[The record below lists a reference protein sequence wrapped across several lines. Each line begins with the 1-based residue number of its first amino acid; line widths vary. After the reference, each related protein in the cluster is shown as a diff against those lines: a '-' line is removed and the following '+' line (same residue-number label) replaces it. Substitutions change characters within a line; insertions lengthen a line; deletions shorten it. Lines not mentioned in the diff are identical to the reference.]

1 VVAVVVA
8 DGVGVGAADDAG
20 VYHTSEANTLGH
32 VASSVGGLQVP
43 VLASLGLGQLG
54 AIQGVEV
61 CDRPAG
67 FAGRARMRSV
77 ACDTLSGHW
86 ELMGTVSRTAPVV
99 FTDGF
104 PDELV
109 AKLCQVWGVDSVLAN
124 RPMSGLA
131 VLEEYGEEHLSS
143 GRPIV
148 YTSADS
154 VLQVACHVDRVPV
167 EQLWSWCE
175 AAREVCSGPWSVG
188 RVIAR
193 PFDGVVGR
201 FHRVS
206 RHRVDLT
213 VPVPYGA
220 WRLIHDARWPVWAV
234 GKAGDILGHVGI
246 SDEWHADGL
255 EDQLATTSRALEAA
269 RRAGGGLVV
278 ANVVEFDYRGHGRDV
293 VGMASALTALDTWLG
308 EELGRLR
315 DGDVVIITADHGND
329 PTHVVDDL
337 GREHRDHTRE
347 WVPVVVAV
355 GSGDRA
361 PSGGVVIGSG
371 RDGGAGV
378 CDMADVGVTVCSLL
392 GVDGTVLDGEQLVFQ
407 SSGGRDDGTR

>member
-1 VVAVVVA
+1 
-8 DGVGVGAADDAG
+8 
-20 VYHTSEANTLGH
+20 
-32 VASSVGGLQVP
+32 
-43 VLASLGLGQLG
+43 
-54 AIQGVEV
+54 
-61 CDRPAG
+61 
-67 FAGRARMRSV
+67 
-77 ACDTLSGHW
+77 
-86 ELMGTVSRTAPVV
+86 
-99 FTDGF
+99 
-104 PDELV
+104 
-109 AKLCQVWGVDSVLAN
+109 
-124 RPMSGLA
+124 
-131 VLEEYGEEHLSS
+131 
-143 GRPIV
+143 
-148 YTSADS
+148 
-154 VLQVACHVDRVPV
+154 
-167 EQLWSWCE
+167 
-175 AAREVCSGPWSVG
+175 VG